1 MHSVDCARGRFLWL
15 EKSAQAAQS
24 GTPENNGCRAVGGL
38 WLRCGKLYAA
48 VGGVCIFADAYGAAA
63 GPCAA
68 DGCMAAAA
76 GAAVSAAVLAHQC
89 REKLLLCGLGCGVF
103 YTVCLLG
110 ASLLA
115 GGEVNWQ
122 GSNVML
128 PIALLLG
135 GLLGSA
141 VTACGQTADAGGSD
155 GTASACAAAAANQG
169 AEA

>member
-1 MHSVDCARGRFLWL
+1 M
-15 EKSAQAAQS
+15 
-24 GTPENNGCRAVGGL
+24 
-38 WLRCGKLYAA
+38 AA
-48 VGGVCIFADAYGAAA
+48 VLLAAFGCGVGSCMLLLAA
-63 GPCAA
+63 CAFLLTHTA
-68 DGCMAAAA
+68 LPLGLVRPMACMAAAA

-103 YTVCLLG
+103 YTACLLG

-141 VTACGQTADAGGSD
+141 VTALRT
-155 GTASACAAAAANQG
+155 NR
-169 AEA
+169 

>member
-1 MHSVDCARGRFLWL
+1 MAGKNLRKPPRAARR
-15 EKSAQAAQS
+15 K
-24 GTPENNGCRAVGGL
+24 TT
-38 WLRCGKLYAA
+38 AA
-48 VGGVCIFADAYGAAA
+48 VLLAAFGCGGEAVCCCWR
-63 GPCAA
+63 CAFLLTHTA
-68 DGCMAAAA
+68 LPLGLVRPMACMAAAA

-141 VTACGQTADAGGSD
+141 VTALRT
-155 GTASACAAAAANQG
+155 NR
-169 AEA
+169 

>member
-1 MHSVDCARGRFLWL
+1 MAGKNLRKPPRAARRKATAAMLLAAFGCGVGSCMLLLAVCAFLL
-15 EKSAQAAQS
+15 AHTAL
-24 GTPENNGCRAVGGL
+24 PLGL
-38 WLRCGKLYAA
+38 VRPMA
-48 VGGVCIFADAYGAAA
+48 
-63 GPCAA
+63 
-68 DGCMAAAA
+68 CMAAAA

-89 REKLLLCGLGCGVF
+89 GEKLLLCGLGCGVF

-141 VTACGQTADAGGSD
+141 VTALRT
-155 GTASACAAAAANQG
+155 NR
-169 AEA
+169 

>member
-1 MHSVDCARGRFLWL
+1 MLLLAACAFLL
-15 EKSAQAAQS
+15 THMAL
-24 GTPENNGCRAVGGL
+24 PLGL
-38 WLRCGKLYAA
+38 VRPMA
-48 VGGVCIFADAYGAAA
+48 
-63 GPCAA
+63 
-68 DGCMAAAA
+68 CMAAAA

-141 VTACGQTADAGGSD
+141 VTALRT
-155 GTASACAAAAANQG
+155 NR
-169 AEA
+169 

>member
-1 MHSVDCARGRFLWL
+1 MHTPLHSVDCARGRFFMAGKNLR
-15 EKSAQAAQS
+15 KPPRAARRK
-24 GTPENNGCRAVGGL
+24 TT
-38 WLRCGKLYAA
+38 AA
-48 VGGVCIFADAYGAAA
+48 VLLAAFGCGVGSCMLLLAA
-63 GPCAA
+63 CAFLLTHTA
-68 DGCMAAAA
+68 LPLGLVRPMACMAAAA

-103 YTVCLLG
+103 YTACLLG

-141 VTACGQTADAGGSD
+141 VTALRT
-155 GTASACAAAAANQG
+155 NR
-169 AEA
+169 

>member
-1 MHSVDCARGRFLWL
+1 MAGKNLRKPPRAARR
-15 EKSAQAAQS
+15 K
-24 GTPENNGCRAVGGL
+24 TT
-38 WLRCGKLYAA
+38 AA
-48 VGGVCIFADAYGAAA
+48 VLLAAFGCGVGSCMLLLAA
-63 GPCAA
+63 CAFLLTHTA
-68 DGCMAAAA
+68 LPLGLVRPMACMA
-76 GAAVSAAVLAHQC
+76 AAVLAHQC

-103 YTVCLLG
+103 YTTCLLG

-141 VTACGQTADAGGSD
+141 VTALWT
-155 GTASACAAAAANQG
+155 NR
-169 AEA
+169 

>member
-1 MHSVDCARGRFLWL
+1 MAGKNLRKPPRAARR
-15 EKSAQAAQS
+15 K
-24 GTPENNGCRAVGGL
+24 TT
-38 WLRCGKLYAA
+38 AA
-48 VGGVCIFADAYGAAA
+48 VLLAAFGCGVGSCMLLLAA
-63 GPCAA
+63 CAFLLTHTA
-68 DGCMAAAA
+68 LPLGL

-103 YTVCLLG
+103 YTACLLG

-141 VTACGQTADAGGSD
+141 VTALRT
-155 GTASACAAAAANQG
+155 NR
-169 AEA
+169 

>member
-1 MHSVDCARGRFLWL
+1 MAG
-15 EKSAQAAQS
+15 K
-24 GTPENNGCRAVGGL
+24 NGAPCQD
-38 WLRCGKLYAA
+38 RCVIDVVNSSPL
-48 VGGVCIFADAYGAAA
+48 IIA
-63 GPCAA
+63 GIA
-68 DGCMAAAA
+68 DGVGSCMLLLAACAFLLTHTALPLGLVRPMACMAAAA

-141 VTACGQTADAGGSD
+141 VTALRT
-155 GTASACAAAAANQG
+155 NR
-169 AEA
+169 

>member
-1 MHSVDCARGRFLWL
+1 MTVQGGVFYGWK
-15 EKSAQAAQS
+15 KSAQAAQS

-38 WLRCGKLYAA
+38 WLRCGKLDAA
-48 VGGVCIFADAYGAAA
+48 VGGVCVFADAYGAAA

-68 DGCMAAAA
+68 DGLY
-76 GAAVSAAVLAHQC
+76 GSRSGGSGIRGSSGHQC
-89 REKLLLCGLGCGVF
+89 GEKLLLCGLGCGVF
-103 YTVCLLG
+103 YTACLLG

-115 GGEVNWQ
+115 GGEVTWQ

-141 VTACGQTADAGGSD
+141 VTALRT
-155 GTASACAAAAANQG
+155 NR
-169 AEA
+169 

>member
-1 MHSVDCARGRFLWL
+1 MLTVQGGVFYGWK
-15 EKSAQAAQS
+15 KSAQAAQG

-48 VGGVCIFADAYGAAA
+48 VGGVCILLTHTALPLGLVRPMA
-63 GPCAA
+63 
-68 DGCMAAAA
+68 CMAAAA

-89 REKLLLCGLGCGVF
+89 GEKLLLCGLGCGVF
-103 YTVCLLG
+103 YTACLLG

-115 GGEVNWQ
+115 GGEVTWQ

-141 VTACGQTADAGGSD
+141 VTALRT
-155 GTASACAAAAANQG
+155 NR
-169 AEA
+169 

>member
-1 MHSVDCARGRFLWL
+1 MAKNLRKPKTGVKNPAV
-15 EKSAQAAQS
+15 AALLLS
-24 GTPENNGCRAVGGL
+24 FGCGV
-38 WLRCGKLYAA
+38 
-48 VGGVCIFADAYGAAA
+48 GVCILLLA
-63 GPCAA
+63 CAFLLTHTA
-68 DGCMAAAA
+68 LPLGLVRPMACMAAAA
-76 GAAVSAAVLAHQC
+76 GAAVSAAVLSHQC

-141 VTACGQTADAGGSD
+141 VTALRT
-155 GTASACAAAAANQG
+155 NR
-169 AEA
+169 

>member
-1 MHSVDCARGRFLWL
+1 MIDVVNSSPL
-15 EKSAQAAQS
+15 
-24 GTPENNGCRAVGGL
+24 
-38 WLRCGKLYAA
+38 
-48 VGGVCIFADAYGAAA
+48 IIA
-63 GPCAA
+63 GIA
-68 DGCMAAAA
+68 DGVGSCMLLLAACAFLLTHTALPLGLVRPMACMAAAA

-128 PIALLLG
+128 PIALLMG

-141 VTACGQTADAGGSD
+141 VTALRT
-155 GTASACAAAAANQG
+155 NR
-169 AEA
+169 